1 MSDDNTAPAAAPAVT
16 TAQRSRHGLGAAVA
30 SYLTAFGLR
39 GVAMLRL
46 TGAATDVMTWLI
58 CLLPAA
64 VGIAA
69 ALSSTADSR
78 QYTARLLAAAA
89 MLPILLRFWASSAAD
104 ERAAVP
110 APSEAAFDPHG
121 PRRKRPSTLRARPP

>member
-1 MSDDNTAPAAAPAVT
+1 MSKEKSAPAATPPVT
-16 TAQRSRHGLGAAVA
+16 TTQRSLRGLGVAVVG
-30 SYLTAFGLR
+30 YLAAFGLL
-39 GVAMLRL
+39 AAALLKL
-46 TGAATDVMTWLI
+46 TGAATDVITWLI
-58 CLLPAA
+58 GLLPAA
-64 VGIAA
+64 EGIAC
-69 ALSSTADSR
+69 ALSSTADVR

-121 PRRKRPSTLRARPP
+121 PRRKRSSTLRARPP